1 MDLSAKSINNG
12 WLRVKEPVQQAL
24 LQSSFLFL
32 HNSLHHLP
40 SSSSL
45 YIEMDAFF
53 TLAPTTAQTSEESTE
68 FTPVNEGGQTSGG
81 SCIVV

>member
-1 MDLSAKSINNG
+1 
-12 WLRVKEPVQQAL
+12 
-24 LQSSFLFL
+24 
-32 HNSLHHLP
+32 
-40 SSSSL
+40 
-45 YIEMDAFF
+45 MDAFF